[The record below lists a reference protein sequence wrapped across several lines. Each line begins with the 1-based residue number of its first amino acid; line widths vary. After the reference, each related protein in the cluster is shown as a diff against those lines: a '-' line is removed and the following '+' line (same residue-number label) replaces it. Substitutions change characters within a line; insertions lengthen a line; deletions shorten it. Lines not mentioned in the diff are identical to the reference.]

1 VNHTPAELECCW
13 LTVRRPLSRVLQHCI
28 DPSRDNLDI
37 VFADIYCDGHVC
49 RVGKEIC
56 IAVISLMAI

>member
-1 VNHTPAELECCW
+1 
-13 LTVRRPLSRVLQHCI
+13 LQHCI